1 MQLTELETL
10 NMQHNNDKVK
20 GFTLIELM
28 VTIAIVAILA
38 AIAIPSFNNVM
49 ANVRMKGEIDAI
61 ASDLNFARSEAAKR
75 GLDIS
80 VCPSGGCAT
89 TSWTN
94 GWIVFQGTLSTT
106 ISTTNTIRPA
116 YALASSDT
124 LTSAGSLSGGV
135 SFNRNG
141 FTYADGQITLH
152 DPANTT
158 SLRRCIKFTTIGNWV
173 VTTGSNCS

>member
-1 MQLTELETL
+1 MQSTEREIL
-10 NMQHNNDKVK
+10 NMLQINK

-28 VTIAIVAILA
+28 VTISIVAILA
-38 AIAIPSFNNVM
+38 SIAIPSFTSIT
-49 ANVRMKGEIDAI
+49 AKVRMKSEIDTI

-80 VCPSGGCAT
+80 VCPIGGCAT
-89 TSWTN
+89 TSWSG
-94 GWIVFQGTLSTT
+94 GWTIFRGTLSTT
-106 ISTTNTIRPA
+106 ISATNKIRSQ

-124 LTSAGSLSGGV
+124 LTSAGSLTGGV

-152 DPANTT
+152 DAADTT
-158 SLRRCIKFTTIGNWV
+158 SLRRCLKFTTIGNWV
-173 VTTGSNCS
+173 LKTGGTDCS

>member
-1 MQLTELETL
+1 MMQSIEREIL
-10 NMQHNNDKVK
+10 NMLQINK

-38 AIAIPSFNNVM
+38 SIAIPSFTGIT
-49 ANVRMKGEIDAI
+49 AKVRMKSEIDTI

-80 VCPSGGCAT
+80 VCPIGGCAT
-89 TSWTN
+89 TSWTG
-94 GWIVFQGTLSTT
+94 GWTIFQGTLSTT
-106 ISTTNTIRPA
+106 ISTTNTIRSQ

-124 LTSAGSLSGGV
+124 LTSAGSLAGGV

-152 DPANTT
+152 DAADTT
-158 SLRRCIKFTTIGNWV
+158 SLRRCLKFTTIGNWV
-173 VTTGSNCS
+173 LKTGGTDCS

>member
-1 MQLTELETL
+1 MMQLTERETL
-10 NMQHNNDKVK
+10 NMLQINK

-28 VTIAIVAILA
+28 VTISIVAILA
-38 AIAIPSFNNVM
+38 SIAIPSFTSIT
-49 ANVRMKGEIDAI
+49 AKVRMKSEIDTI

-75 GLDIS
+75 GLDVS

-89 TSWTN
+89 TDWSGGWT
-94 GWIVFQGTLSTT
+94 IFQGTLSTP
-106 ISTTNTIRPA
+106 ITTNIPIRSQ

-124 LTSAGSLSGGV
+124 LTSAGSLTGGV

-152 DPANTT
+152 DAANTA
-158 SLRRCIKFTTIGNWV
+158 SLKRCLKFTTIGNWALQ
-173 VTTGSNCS
+173 TGTSCS